1 MGYFYHGVSDM
12 VDEESLTYF
21 IKILKSGQLKTRQEI
36 YGEKSNFKQDY
47 NHVCL
52 YRKNQ
57 DYDYNVPGALLK
69 SARGGWIDGSF
80 VFVIS
85 PDIDAEKA
93 SSQDTDL
100 VDEWRSCGPI
110 SFDKI
115 VAIGI
120 PFKSLLMARI
130 QFPECYSDEYQQKL
144 DFILDFAQNNGWQVV
159 NTDEKDFCDKLD
171 ELLDNPRKR

>member
-12 VDEESLTYF
+12 LDEESLTYF
-21 IKILKSGQLKTRQEI
+21 ITILKSRQEI
-36 YGEKSNFKQDY
+36 FEEESSKNLEQDY
-47 NHVCL
+47 DHVCL

-57 DYDYNVPGALLK
+57 YYDYNNPEAILN
-69 SARGGWIDGSF
+69 SARAGWIDHSF

-93 SSQDTDL
+93 SSQDTNL
-100 VDEWRSCGPI
+100 VDEWRSRGSI

-120 PFKSLLMARI
+120 PFDSIEMDRTR
-130 QFPECYSDEYQQKL
+130 FPELYSDEYQRKL
-144 DFILDFAQNNGWQVV
+144 DFILEFAQNNGWQVE
-159 NTDEKDFCDKLD
+159 NTDETDFCDRLD
-171 ELLDNPRKR
+171 KSLDNQKSL